1 MCETC
6 EVIAPP
12 ERDERSKT
20 DRTDQPLLVAGDVV
34 GGRYVLSQLVG
45 RGAAGTVWEAEH
57 RLLTSRVAIKFLDT
71 AALLD
76 PTSADILAQR
86 FRFEAQISARL
97 AANTKHIVSAHD
109 AGMFRGIPYLV
120 MEMVNGETLDAR
132 LMRGPLS
139 LSAAAELLDQL
150 AEPIDSA
157 HSFGIAHRDIKPAN
171 IMVVPLTSGPFY
183 KLGDFGTAKAFGEGL
198 VGLTPPKQTSENT
211 LVGSPAY
218 MSPEYISGLP
228 LVTGSIDLWALAVTM
243 YETLTGKLPFD
254 GEVWTQVAVAI
265 VGGEFTPPSQVVDG
279 LTPAIDDI
287 FRRAFAQDVEQ
298 RFASASHFANVFR
311 TAVNQPVVQETS
323 EPHVTSRPEP
333 LTPALRASL
342 LPPPPLEEHER
353 SSPRRIWGFAA
364 LGLLFV
370 GGLGLVAR
378 LIGGDDPPQTTA
390 SGAKTS
396 AAVTAIASVPSARSP
411 TIPSPERSVSIASV
425 TASTL
430 PTTSSAR
437 HSASSA
443 ASASA
448 PSSAPIVRVPPP
460 PTMATT
466 PPPSASVTS
475 AKTKPSSDPSE
486 IH

>member
-1 MCETC
+1 M
-6 EVIAPP
+6 
-12 ERDERSKT
+12 
-20 DRTDQPLLVAGDVV
+20 V

-57 RLLTSRVAIKFLDT
+57 RLLTSHVAIKFLDT

-76 PTSADILAQR
+76 PTSAEILAQR

-97 AANTKHIVSAHD
+97 AANTKHIVAAHD

-139 LSAAAELLDQL
+139 LADAAELLDQI

-157 HSFGIAHRDIKPAN
+157 HSFGIAHRDIKPGN
-171 IMVVPLTSGPFY
+171 IMVVPLSSGPFY

-228 LVTGSIDLWALAVTM
+228 LVTGSIDIWALAVTM
-243 YETLTGKLPFD
+243 YESLTGKLPFD

-265 VGGEFTPPSQVVDG
+265 VGGEFTPPSQVVG
-279 LTPAIDDI
+279 GMSPAIDDI
-287 FRRAFAQDVEQ
+287 FRRAFSQEVEE
-298 RFASASHFANVFR
+298 RFASARHFANVFR
-311 TAVNQPVVQETS
+311 TAVNPPVVQETS
-323 EPHVTSRPEP
+323 EPRVNTRPEP
-333 LTPALRASL
+333 LSPAIRASL
-342 LPPPPLEEHER
+342 VPPPPIEEDER
-353 SSPRRIWGFAA
+353 SSPRRIWGYAA
-364 LGLLFV
+364 LGLLLV

-378 LIGGDDPPQTTA
+378 LIVGSDASRTPAPHSGTA
-390 SGAKTS
+390 SQ
-396 AAVTAIASVPSARSP
+396 AVTAIATVSSARTTTP
-411 TIPSPERSVSIASV
+411 TPEPPVSIAPVS
-425 TASTL
+425 AST
-430 PTTSSAR
+430 PPSSTAITAHR
-437 HSASSA
+437 TISASV
-443 ASASA
+443 SA
-448 PSSAPIVRVPPP
+448 PSSAPTVRVPPP
-460 PTMATT
+460 ATIATT
-466 PPPSASVTS
+466 STRPSSTASVSSTRP
-475 AKTKPSSDPSE
+475 KPSTDPSE